1 MSAAT
6 ILGHTLRRFKW
17 TEEAAQRC
25 TPMRMELRPH
35 AAACRESEATMIGWL
50 KLCQGPE
57 ASVFI
62 TDANGMPRADRT
74 FGDYEQNYESTVLHP
89 VEAEF
94 HAITPPGGLRWNVP
108 FVGRSRGRR
117 KRRDWNGKEPFRCTP
132 GPIGWDFIVFR
143 YCLKTVQHRLEA
155 RHARSAKSCRSF
167 N

>member
-17 TEEAAQRC
+17 TEEEPKGAPQCAWNYGH
-25 TPMRMELRPH
+25 MRLLAEK
-35 AAACRESEATMIGWL
+35 ATMIWWL

-62 TDANGMPRADRT
+62 TDANGMRRADRT

-94 HAITPPGGLRWNVP
+94 HTITPPGGLRWNVP

-117 KRRDWNGKEPFRCTP
+117 RRRGWNGKEPLRCTP
-132 GPIGWDFIVFR
+132 GPIG
-143 YCLKTVQHRLEA
+143 
-155 RHARSAKSCRSF
+155 
-167 N
+167 